1 MKTML
6 IATVSA
12 AMLATSAMA
21 ADLAGEVGAEVT
33 KNAAGNYVATPT
45 VELSFG
51 AKTEGATFFGGVG
64 VEADEFD
71 TITVDSWHVGM
82 NFGATAVSLG
92 DQGDLFDFGGLEVV
106 GGALGNSNG
115 VLADPADNHESVIV
129 RHGDFAGL
137 VGFSDISADVGDIE
151 NVQLSYA
158 HDYGTVNVVGAVD
171 YNLNSE
177 VYILAVAADSNV
189 TEQVN
194 LGATL
199 TYDSGV
205 SLLAYETVAT
215 YDLNENLD
223 VAGFVNGDENDA
235 AQNIGAGVV
244 YTKDGLK
251 AFAEV
256 GYNLDTE
263 EVAPAVGVSFSF

>member
-12 AMLATSAMA
+12 AMLATSAAA
-21 ADLAGEVGAEVT
+21 ADLAAEIGVDVT
-33 KNAAGNYVATPT
+33 KNDLGNYIATPS

-51 AKTEGATFFGGVG
+51 SKGEDATAFGGGKVIADDG
-64 VEADEFD
+64 VLVVDEWYLG
-71 TITVDSWHVGM
+71 V
-82 NFGATAVSLG
+82 NFGATAVSFG

-106 GGALGNSNG
+106 GGALTNTNG
-115 VLADPADNHESVIV
+115 VLADPEFDNESVIV

-137 VGFSDISADVGDIE
+137 VGFANIGTDVGDIE

-158 HDYGTVNVVGAVD
+158 HDYGTVNVIGAVD
-171 YNLNSE
+171 YKIDGGY
-177 VYILAVAADSNV
+177 YILAVAADSNV

-194 LGATL
+194 LAATV
-199 TYDSGV
+199 TYDSAV
-205 SLLAYETVAT
+205 SVLAYETVAT
-215 YDLNENLD
+215 YDYNESLS
-223 VAGFVNGDENDA
+223 VAGFLNGDEDEL

-256 GYNLDTE
+256 GYDLDTD

>member
-21 ADLAGEVGAEVT
+21 ADLAAEIGVDVT
-33 KNAAGNYVATPT
+33 KNDVGNYIATPS

-51 AKTEGATFFGGVG
+51 SKGEDATGFGGGKVIADDG
-64 VEADEFD
+64 VLVVDEWY
-71 TITVDSWHVGM
+71 IGV
-82 NFGATAVSLG
+82 NFGATAVSFG
-92 DQGDLFDFGGLEVV
+92 DQSDLFSFGGLEVV
-106 GGALGNSNG
+106 GGET
-115 VLADPADNHESVIV
+115 LADPADDHESVII

-137 VGFSDISADVGDIE
+137 VGFSDIGSDVGDIE

-158 HDYGTVNVVGAVD
+158 HDYGTVNVLGAVD
-171 YNLNSE
+171 YNINSE
-177 VYILAVAADSNV
+177 DYILAVAADSNV
-189 TEQVN
+189 TEQIN
-194 LGATL
+194 LAATV
-199 TYDSGV
+199 TYGSAEDV
-205 SLLAYETVAT
+205 LAYETVAT
-215 YDLNENLD
+215 YDYNESLA
-223 VAGFVNGDENDA
+223 VAGFLNGDENEL

-244 YTKDGLK
+244 YTQDGLK

-256 GYNLDTE
+256 GYNLDTD